1 MTKETRNLILFF
13 VATFI
18 WTWAFYA
25 PIAISG
31 SSPYN
36 MPWMVLLILGGA
48 GPSIVGLAMVFITH
62 DKGQRRDYWRRCFS
76 LRRVGPAWWAVIFF
90 IFPLVFAVSIGV
102 DMATGGPLPGIDQ
115 LKSLIA
121 TPGVIPLAAFL
132 SFLSG
137 PWSEEFGWRGF
148 ALDPLLKRFGPV
160 SGSIVLGVVWA
171 VWHFPLFLMPATWH
185 GKMGFQLAGFWTFI
199 VFSVGLSL
207 IITWV
212 YQNTD
217 RSILAGMLLH
227 FTSNFTAQLL
237 ATTSNQVEMLR
248 AVLLLAVGLAACGLM
263 ARKAGSREAREVDKS
278 LPGDRLSFLGAGAEE
293 ARLARDLQ
301 DQRS

>member
-1 MTKETRNLILFF
+1 MTRETRNLIVFL

-18 WTWAFYA
+18 WTWALYA
-25 PIAISG
+25 PIAIGG

-48 GPSIVGLAMVFITH
+48 GPSIVGVAMVLLTY
-62 DKGQRRDYWRRCFS
+62 DKAQRRDYWRRTFS
-76 LRRVGPAWWAVIFF
+76 LRRIGPAWWAVIFL

-102 DMATGGPLPGIDQ
+102 DMATGGSAPGMDQ

-121 TPGVIPLAAFL
+121 APGMIPLAAFL
-132 SFLSG
+132 SLMSG
-137 PWSEEFGWRGF
+137 PWSEELGWRGF
-148 ALDPLLKRFGPV
+148 ALDPLLRRFGAV
-160 SGSIVLGVVWA
+160 SGSIVLGIIWA
-171 VWHFPLFLMPATWH
+171 VWHLPLFFMPATWH

-207 IITWV
+207 VMTWV
-212 YQNTD
+212 YQNTN
-217 RSILAGMLLH
+217 RSILAAMLLH

-248 AVLLLAVGLAACGLM
+248 GVLLLAVGLAACGLM
-263 ARKAGSREAREVDKS
+263 ARKAGSREARGVEKG
-278 LPGDRLSFLGAGAEE
+278 LLS
-293 ARLARDLQ
+293 
-301 DQRS
+301 

>member
-1 MTKETRNLILFF
+1 MTRETRNLILFF

-25 PIAISG
+25 PIVISG
-31 SSPYN
+31 SSPYT
-36 MPWMVLLILGGA
+36 MPWAVLLILGGA
-48 GPSIVGLAMVFITH
+48 GPSIVGVAMVFLTY
-62 DKGQRRDYWRRCFS
+62 DKAQRRDYWRRISS
-76 LRRVGPAWWAVIFF
+76 LRRIGPVWWAVIFL
-90 IFPLVFAVSIGV
+90 IFPLVFAASMGV
-102 DMATGGPLPGIDQ
+102 DMATGGALPGMDQ

-121 TPGVIPLAAFL
+121 APGMIPLAAFL
-132 SFLSG
+132 SFMSG

-148 ALDPLLKRFGPV
+148 ALDPLLKRFGAV
-160 SGSIVLGVVWA
+160 SGSIVLGIIWA

-207 IITWV
+207 IMTWV

-237 ATTSNQVEMLR
+237 ATTSNQVEILR
-248 AVLLLAVGLAACGLM
+248 GVLLLVVGLAACGVM
-263 ARKAGSREAREVDKS
+263 ARIAGSRGARGVERS
-278 LPGDRLSFLGAGAEE
+278 LPIGSEERL
-293 ARLARDLQ
+293 
-301 DQRS
+301 